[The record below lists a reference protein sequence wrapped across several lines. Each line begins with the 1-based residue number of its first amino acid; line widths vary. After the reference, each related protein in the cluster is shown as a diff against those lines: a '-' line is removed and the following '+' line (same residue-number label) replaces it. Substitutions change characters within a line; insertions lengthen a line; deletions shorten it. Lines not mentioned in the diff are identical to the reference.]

1 MNYYLKVLQNYA
13 TFSGRARR
21 REYWYFI
28 LFNAIIAIVLF
39 FVGILMGTN
48 ILSNIY
54 SLAVLIPNIA
64 VGVRRMHDV
73 GKSGWFIL
81 IPIYNLILACTEGT
95 KGENEYGADPT
106 KESGSNLGGMI
117 SVIIIAL
124 CLIVGWCLWYFI
136 MGAGGNF
143 ENGVNTEPP
152 LAVADSWRG
161 YLGMV
166 YKGGIIVPI
175 LLGCFLMVLVF
186 SIERFIV
193 IAKAAGK
200 GSLEA
205 FMKRVQTSIKAGN
218 IDEAI
223 NACDKQQGSVANA
236 IRSALLKYQDV
247 KKEGFN
253 SEEAAETIHKEIEE
267 ATSLEMPMLEQHMTI
282 LSTLVSL
289 GTLAGLLGTVTGMIK
304 AFAGLAGGGGA
315 DSAELAN
322 GISEALINTAT
333 GIATSALAII
343 AYNFFT
349 SKIDSLTYAID
360 EAGTTIVNTYRHF
373 RGSLKQ

>member
-1 MNYYLKVLQNYA
+1 LLLFKSYLQLNYNYLKLLKLEKMANVKKEGSSNGGGM
-13 TFSGRARR
+13 FSGMV
-21 REYWYFI
+21 
-28 LFNAIIAIVLF
+28 IIACI
-39 FVGILMGTN
+39 FVG
-48 ILSNIY
+48 
-54 SLAVLIPNIA
+54 
-64 VGVRRMHDV
+64 
-73 GKSGWFIL
+73 W
-81 IPIYNLILACTEGT
+81 
-95 KGENEYGADPT
+95 
-106 KESGSNLGGMI
+106 
-117 SVIIIAL
+117 II
-124 CLIVGWCLWYFI
+124 WNFI
-136 MGAGGNF
+136 MGNGSNF
-143 ENGVNTEPP
+143 EGGVNTGSP
-152 LAVADSWRG
+152 LKGNYSA
-161 YLGMV
+161 MV
-166 YKGGIIVPI
+166 YKGGPIVPVLMG
-175 LLGCFLMVLVF
+175 LLLMVVVF
-186 SIERFIV
+186 SIERYFV
-193 IAKAAGK
+193 ITKATGK
-200 GSLEA
+200 GNLDQ
-205 FMKRVQTSIKAGN
+205 FMKNVQTSIKSGN

-223 NACDKQQGSVANA
+223 SACDKQQGSVANA
-236 IRSALLKYQDV
+236 IRSALVKYQDV

-333 GIATSALAII
+333 GISTSALAII
-343 AYNFFT
+343 CYNFFT